1 MSDGPERVIEAFVAD
16 FSQQSGDS
24 DQWVIYRRYDRDQA
38 EAVVAAARLA
48 ALRVERLLP
57 DPPKVYIAEV
67 PEDWAD
73 APVRRLPGTA
83 VIRFADHPEPWDAR
97 VD

>member
-1 MSDGPERVIEAFVAD
+1 MPETSEKFIEALVED
-16 FSQQSGDS
+16 FSQQSGGS

-48 ALRVERLLP
+48 ALRADVF
-57 DPPKVYIAEV
+57 VFIAEV

-73 APVRRLPGTA
+73 APVRLLPGTA
-83 VIRFADHPEPWDAR
+83 VLRFADHPAPWNLPAFPKPPC
-97 VD
+97 